1 MRSRFWLYALVALL
15 GALALASCGANP
27 PAQAEPAPPG
37 GIVLPT
43 PPPMPTSLPQPP
55 TPTPPPAPAAAP
67 VPAAGA
73 TLLAADFASP
83 DLGKWH
89 VIDAGVALPGPS
101 VWKVQNGHLI
111 PYSDAQDLP
120 SLYSTALVGGDPS
133 WRDYSVSAAAYA
145 SNNDELGVV
154 ARASAAGY
162 YVFKLF
168 PAGQK
173 PGMAL
178 LRYDAKRGTFSIL
191 ASAEA
196 GGFAPRKWTTL
207 RLTVQGQVLTAS
219 VDGREVLSARDA
231 TLASG
236 RAGVAGYAESGLEF
250 DNLTVLALAASGQP

>member
-1 MRSRFWLYALVALL
+1 MRSRFWLYALLALL

-67 VPAAGA
+67 VPAAGT

-101 VWKVQNGHLI
+101 VWKVHNGRLI

-120 SLYSTALVGGDPS
+120 SMYTTALVGGDLA
-133 WRDYSVSAAAYA
+133 WRDYSVSVAGYV

-154 ARASAAGY
+154 ARASDNGY

-168 PAGQK
+168 AQGQK
-173 PGMAL
+173 PAMAL
-178 LRYDAKRGTFSIL
+178 LRYDAAREAFTTL
-191 ASAEA
+191 ATADS

-207 RLTVQGQVLTAS
+207 RLQVQGSTLRAW
-219 VDGREVLSARDA
+219 VDGVEVLQSSDA
-231 TLASG
+231 TLAAG
-236 RAGVAGYAESGLEF
+236 RAGVAAYAEGGLEF
-250 DNLTVLALAASGQP
+250 DNLTVLALAAGGQQ